1 MSDKVYSNKT
11 VGWRINI
18 TEDIDKINALI
29 IKDYLPD
36 SIINQPL
43 ECYGQAIGYNRYNLN
58 VIKKA
63 VCITIFHI
71 IPMDDKQLQDFSSS
85 DLEI

>member
-1 MSDKVYSNKT
+1 MKRMET
-11 VGWRINI
+11 WLEWRKENLS
-18 TEDIDKINALI
+18 KRSFFNGKI

-36 SIINQPL
+36 SIIDQPL

-85 DLEI
+85 NLEI